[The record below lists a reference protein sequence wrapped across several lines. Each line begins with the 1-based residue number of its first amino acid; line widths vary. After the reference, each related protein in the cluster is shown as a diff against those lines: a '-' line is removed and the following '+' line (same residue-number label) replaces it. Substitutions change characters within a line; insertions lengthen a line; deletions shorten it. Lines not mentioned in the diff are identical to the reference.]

1 MADFTMF
8 ESYARDKGAQENS
21 NFMNRIGTRF
31 NTPFS
36 SLDSWS
42 RRWRFTDFKIIK
54 KEYEW
59 ELCLKLLA
67 ALNRNK

>member
-8 ESYARDKGAQENS
+8 ESYARAKGAQENS

-36 SLDSWS
+36 SLDS
-42 RRWRFTDFKIIK
+42 
-54 KEYEW
+54 
-59 ELCLKLLA
+59 
-67 ALNRNK
+67 